1 MKMLAF
7 KREQWNF
14 RPQND
19 VGVVSSPDAWNVL
32 FFNWTVIYLT
42 SWSVIWWHW
51 SLNSLEW
58 KRSHLVS
65 SGTVG
70 TSSTR
75 PTCTIWPEGTSDTTS
90 LPTSTCSTS
99 LQVRMKFTHATTS
112 QFFPFLLKFCCM
124 LIFSS
129 FFFFF
134 TFPVQTA
141 GGASGLAW
149 RRSCHSSSC
158 CWWRHGPFTLIWH
171 SAVSCTP
178 PSLSPLIK
186 SALHR
191 CVKKRSGHWLSFS
204 SFPSLPERIFF

>member
-1 MKMLAF
+1 MTLIFKFFGMKTAASCVVRYGWDFLHETYLYHLTRRDIRHNFSPYFYML
-7 KREQWNF
+7 
-14 RPQND
+14 
-19 VGVVSSPDAWNVL
+19 
-32 FFNWTVIYLT
+32 YLT
-42 SWSVIWWHW
+42 A
-51 SLNSLEW
+51 
-58 KRSHLVS
+58 
-65 SGTVG
+65 GTNEIY
-70 TSSTR
+70 TR
-75 PTCTIWPEGTSDTTS
+75 NNKSILSFS
-90 LPTSTCSTS
+90 IKIL
-99 LQVRMKFTHATTS
+99 LHVN
-112 QFFPFLLKFCCM
+112 FFL
-124 LIFSS
+124 
-129 FFFFF
+129 FFFF